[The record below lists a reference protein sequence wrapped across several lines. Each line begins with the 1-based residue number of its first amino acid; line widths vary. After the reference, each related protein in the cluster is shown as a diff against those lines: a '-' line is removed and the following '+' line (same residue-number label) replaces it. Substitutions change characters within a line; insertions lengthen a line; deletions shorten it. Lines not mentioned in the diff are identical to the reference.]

1 MIKIAFC
8 DDDMEVLHQMNEL
21 LDRYRVERNE
31 DITYA
36 AFQSP
41 FELLTEIEK
50 GIRPDI
56 LFLDVV
62 MPGQNGMDVAKEI
75 RQYDTNMK
83 IIFLTSSP
91 EFAVESYSVGAY
103 FYQLKPI
110 WEESFFRLMDAVL
123 SGACTK
129 AVIADC
135 ALLVTAGT
143 VGRLVLL
150 GTSGVLSHKGAYGAL
165 FRVRCM
171 VTEHL
176 AKVSLG
182 ALDERSTGAV
192 KTVLNEDIEKLE
204 LFLAHNLPEF
214 VAYLTGPV
222 VIFLYLLSVNAPLA
236 LVSLI
241 PLPLAGIVMAVIFQ
255 RMKGVLSDVN
265 RSLVGFNSV
274 MIEYIS
280 GMRLIKA
287 YNMGRLAAPSR
298 SFPMPLRRR
307 TGSGTWSH
315 TRRLRPMP
323 PFCCWWSAEWC

>member
-8 DDDMEVLHQMNEL
+8 DDDMEVLHRMNEL

-123 SGACTK
+123 AECEKKKKNSLILRSKDGITRIDLQQLEYCEVLGRK
-129 AVIADC
+129 
-135 ALLVTAGT
+135 LL
-143 VGRLVLL
+143 
-150 GTSGVLSHKGAYGAL
+150 
-165 FRVRCM
+165 F
-171 VTEHL
+171 HL
-176 AKVSLG
+176 
-182 ALDERSTGAV
+182 ENGAV
-192 KTVLNEDIEKLE
+192 LE
-204 LFLAHNLPEF
+204 SA
-214 VAYLTGPV
+214 G
-222 VIFLYLLSVNAPLA
+222 
-236 LVSLI
+236 SLDD
-241 PLPLAGIVMAVIFQ
+241 LAGQLMQYSNFF
-255 RMKGVLSDVN
+255 RPHRSFLVN
-265 RSLVGFNSV
+265 
-274 MIEYIS
+274 MEYIQNIS
-280 GMRLIKA
+280 
-287 YNMGRLAAPSR
+287 SR
-298 SFPMPLRRR
+298 SIKMVND
-307 TGSGTWSH
+307 
-315 TRRLRPMP
+315 
-323 PFCCWWSAEWC
+323 AEIPIPHGKCSEIKNTYMEYAFNGEQAVL

>member
-8 DDDMEVLHQMNEL
+8 DDDMEALHQMNEL

-123 SGACTK
+123 AECEKKKKNSLILRSKDGITRIDLQQLEYCEVLGRK
-129 AVIADC
+129 
-135 ALLVTAGT
+135 LL
-143 VGRLVLL
+143 
-150 GTSGVLSHKGAYGAL
+150 
-165 FRVRCM
+165 F
-171 VTEHL
+171 HL
-176 AKVSLG
+176 E
-182 ALDERSTGAV
+182 DGAV
-192 KTVLNEDIEKLE
+192 LE
-204 LFLAHNLPEF
+204 SA
-214 VAYLTGPV
+214 G
-222 VIFLYLLSVNAPLA
+222 
-236 LVSLI
+236 SLDD
-241 PLPLAGIVMAVIFQ
+241 LAGQLMQYSNFF
-255 RMKGVLSDVN
+255 RPHRSFLVN
-265 RSLVGFNSV
+265 
-274 MIEYIS
+274 MEYIQNIS
-280 GMRLIKA
+280 
-287 YNMGRLAAPSR
+287 SR
-298 SFPMPLRRR
+298 SIKMVND
-307 TGSGTWSH
+307 
-315 TRRLRPMP
+315 
-323 PFCCWWSAEWC
+323 AEIPIPHGKCSEIKNTYMEYAFNGEQAVL

>member
-123 SGACTK
+123 AECEKKKKNSLILRSKDGITRIDLQQLEYCEVLGRK
-129 AVIADC
+129 
-135 ALLVTAGT
+135 LL
-143 VGRLVLL
+143 
-150 GTSGVLSHKGAYGAL
+150 
-165 FRVRCM
+165 F
-171 VTEHL
+171 HL
-176 AKVSLG
+176 E
-182 ALDERSTGAV
+182 DGAV
-192 KTVLNEDIEKLE
+192 LE
-204 LFLAHNLPEF
+204 SA
-214 VAYLTGPV
+214 G
-222 VIFLYLLSVNAPLA
+222 
-236 LVSLI
+236 SLDD
-241 PLPLAGIVMAVIFQ
+241 LAGQLMQYGNFF
-255 RMKGVLSDVN
+255 RPHRSFLVN
-265 RSLVGFNSV
+265 
-274 MIEYIS
+274 MEYIQNIS
-280 GMRLIKA
+280 
-287 YNMGRLAAPSR
+287 SR
-298 SFPMPLRRR
+298 SIKMVND
-307 TGSGTWSH
+307 
-315 TRRLRPMP
+315 
-323 PFCCWWSAEWC
+323 AEIPIPHGKCSEIKNTYMEYAFNGEQAVL

>member
-123 SGACTK
+123 AECEKKKKNSLILRSKDGITRIDLQQLEYCEVLGRK
-129 AVIADC
+129 
-135 ALLVTAGT
+135 LL
-143 VGRLVLL
+143 
-150 GTSGVLSHKGAYGAL
+150 
-165 FRVRCM
+165 F
-171 VTEHL
+171 HL
-176 AKVSLG
+176 
-182 ALDERSTGAV
+182 ENGAV
-192 KTVLNEDIEKLE
+192 LE
-204 LFLAHNLPEF
+204 SA
-214 VAYLTGPV
+214 G
-222 VIFLYLLSVNAPLA
+222 
-236 LVSLI
+236 SLDD
-241 PLPLAGIVMAVIFQ
+241 LAGQLMQYSNFF
-255 RMKGVLSDVN
+255 R
-265 RSLVGFNSV
+265 
-274 MIEYIS
+274 
-280 GMRLIKA
+280 
-287 YNMGRLAAPSR
+287 PHR
-298 SFPMPLRRR
+298 SFLVNME
-307 TGSGTWSH
+307 SIK
-315 TRRLRPMP
+315 MVND
-323 PFCCWWSAEWC
+323 AEIPIPHGKCSEIKNTYMEYAFNGEQAVL

>member
-123 SGACTK
+123 AECEKKKKNSLILRSKDGITRIGLQQLEYCEVLGRK
-129 AVIADC
+129 
-135 ALLVTAGT
+135 LL
-143 VGRLVLL
+143 
-150 GTSGVLSHKGAYGAL
+150 
-165 FRVRCM
+165 F
-171 VTEHL
+171 HL
-176 AKVSLG
+176 
-182 ALDERSTGAV
+182 ENGAV
-192 KTVLNEDIEKLE
+192 LE
-204 LFLAHNLPEF
+204 SA
-214 VAYLTGPV
+214 G
-222 VIFLYLLSVNAPLA
+222 
-236 LVSLI
+236 SLDD
-241 PLPLAGIVMAVIFQ
+241 LAGQLMQYSNFF
-255 RMKGVLSDVN
+255 RPHRSFLVN
-265 RSLVGFNSV
+265 MEYIQNISSRSIKMVNDAEIPIPHGKCSEIKNTY
-274 MIEYIS
+274 IEYAFN
-280 GMRLIKA
+280 GEQAVL
-287 YNMGRLAAPSR
+287 
-298 SFPMPLRRR
+298 
-307 TGSGTWSH
+307 
-315 TRRLRPMP
+315 
-323 PFCCWWSAEWC
+323 

>member
-21 LDRYRVERNE
+21 LDRYRVERNG

-123 SGACTK
+123 AECEKKKKNSLILRSKDGITRIDLQQLEYCEVLGRK
-129 AVIADC
+129 
-135 ALLVTAGT
+135 LL
-143 VGRLVLL
+143 
-150 GTSGVLSHKGAYGAL
+150 
-165 FRVRCM
+165 F
-171 VTEHL
+171 HL
-176 AKVSLG
+176 E
-182 ALDERSTGAV
+182 DGAV
-192 KTVLNEDIEKLE
+192 LE
-204 LFLAHNLPEF
+204 SA
-214 VAYLTGPV
+214 G
-222 VIFLYLLSVNAPLA
+222 
-236 LVSLI
+236 SLDD
-241 PLPLAGIVMAVIFQ
+241 LAGQLMQYSNFF
-255 RMKGVLSDVN
+255 RPHRSFLVN
-265 RSLVGFNSV
+265 
-274 MIEYIS
+274 MEYIQNIS
-280 GMRLIKA
+280 
-287 YNMGRLAAPSR
+287 SR
-298 SFPMPLRRR
+298 SIKMVND
-307 TGSGTWSH
+307 
-315 TRRLRPMP
+315 
-323 PFCCWWSAEWC
+323 AEIPIPHGKCSEIKNTYMEYAFNGEQAVL

>member
-50 GIRPDI
+50 GIRPDR

-123 SGACTK
+123 AECEKKKKNSLILRSKDGITRINLQQLEYCEVLGRK
-129 AVIADC
+129 
-135 ALLVTAGT
+135 LL
-143 VGRLVLL
+143 
-150 GTSGVLSHKGAYGAL
+150 
-165 FRVRCM
+165 F
-171 VTEHL
+171 HL
-176 AKVSLG
+176 
-182 ALDERSTGAV
+182 ENGAV
-192 KTVLNEDIEKLE
+192 LE
-204 LFLAHNLPEF
+204 GA
-214 VAYLTGPV
+214 G
-222 VIFLYLLSVNAPLA
+222 
-236 LVSLI
+236 SLDD
-241 PLPLAGIVMAVIFQ
+241 LAGQLMQHSNFF
-255 RMKGVLSDVN
+255 RPHRSFLVN
-265 RSLVGFNSV
+265 
-274 MIEYIS
+274 MEYIQNIS
-280 GMRLIKA
+280 
-287 YNMGRLAAPSR
+287 SR
-298 SFPMPLRRR
+298 SIKMVND
-307 TGSGTWSH
+307 
-315 TRRLRPMP
+315 
-323 PFCCWWSAEWC
+323 AEIPIPHGKCSEIKNTYMEYAFNGEQAVL

>member
-110 WEESFFRLMDAVL
+110 WEDSFFRLMDEVLGRKLLFHLENGAVL
-123 SGACTK
+123 ES
-129 AVIADC
+129 
-135 ALLVTAGT
+135 AG
-143 VGRLVLL
+143 
-150 GTSGVLSHKGAYGAL
+150 
-165 FRVRCM
+165 
-171 VTEHL
+171 
-176 AKVSLG
+176 SL
-182 ALDERSTGAV
+182 D
-192 KTVLNEDIEKLE
+192 D
-204 LFLAHNLPEF
+204 
-214 VAYLTGPV
+214 
-222 VIFLYLLSVNAPLA
+222 
-236 LVSLI
+236 
-241 PLPLAGIVMAVIFQ
+241 LAGQLMQYSNFF
-255 RMKGVLSDVN
+255 RPHRSFLVN
-265 RSLVGFNSV
+265 
-274 MIEYIS
+274 MEYIQNIS
-280 GMRLIKA
+280 
-287 YNMGRLAAPSR
+287 SR
-298 SFPMPLRRR
+298 SIKMVND
-307 TGSGTWSH
+307 
-315 TRRLRPMP
+315 
-323 PFCCWWSAEWC
+323 AEIPIPHGKCSEIKNTYMEYAFNGEQAVL

>member
-110 WEESFFRLMDAVL
+110 WEESFFRLTD
-123 SGACTK
+123 S
-129 AVIADC
+129 VIAECRRAD
-135 ALLVTAGT
+135 
-143 VGRLVLL
+143 
-150 GTSGVLSHKGAYGAL
+150 
-165 FRVRCM
+165 
-171 VTEHL
+171 
-176 AKVSLG
+176 
-182 ALDERSTGAV
+182 
-192 KTVLNEDIEKLE
+192 
-204 LFLAHNLPEF
+204 
-214 VAYLTGPV
+214 
-222 VIFLYLLSVNAPLA
+222 
-236 LVSLI
+236 
-241 PLPLAGIVMAVIFQ
+241 Q
-255 RMKGVLSDVN
+255 
-265 RSLVGFNSV
+265 RSLVLRCKTGISR
-274 MIEYIS
+274 IELD
-280 GMRLIKA
+280 RLL
-287 YNMGRLAAPSR
+287 YCEVLGRTLLFHLSDGGVLESTGSMDHLCEQLTGYEQFFRLHR
-298 SFPMPLRRR
+298 SFLVNLEHIKRIAPKAITMTDDTELPLPRGKYTEVKDLYLEYAFRRKQVFL
-307 TGSGTWSH
+307 T
-315 TRRLRPMP
+315 
-323 PFCCWWSAEWC
+323 

>member
-123 SGACTK
+123 AECEKKKKNSLILRSKDGITRIDLQQLEYCEVLGRK
-129 AVIADC
+129 
-135 ALLVTAGT
+135 LL
-143 VGRLVLL
+143 
-150 GTSGVLSHKGAYGAL
+150 
-165 FRVRCM
+165 F
-171 VTEHL
+171 HL
-176 AKVSLG
+176 
-182 ALDERSTGAV
+182 ENGAV
-192 KTVLNEDIEKLE
+192 LE
-204 LFLAHNLPEF
+204 SA
-214 VAYLTGPV
+214 G
-222 VIFLYLLSVNAPLA
+222 
-236 LVSLI
+236 SLDD
-241 PLPLAGIVMAVIFQ
+241 LAGQLMQYSNFF
-255 RMKGVLSDVN
+255 RPHRSFLVN
-265 RSLVGFNSV
+265 
-274 MIEYIS
+274 MEYIQNNS
-280 GMRLIKA
+280 
-287 YNMGRLAAPSR
+287 SR
-298 SFPMPLRRR
+298 SIKMVND
-307 TGSGTWSH
+307 
-315 TRRLRPMP
+315 
-323 PFCCWWSAEWC
+323 AEIPIPHGKCSEIKNTYMEYAFNGEQAVL

>member
-123 SGACTK
+123 AECENKKKNRLILRSKDGITRIDLQQLEYCEVLGRK
-129 AVIADC
+129 
-135 ALLVTAGT
+135 LL
-143 VGRLVLL
+143 
-150 GTSGVLSHKGAYGAL
+150 
-165 FRVRCM
+165 F
-171 VTEHL
+171 HL
-176 AKVSLG
+176 
-182 ALDERSTGAV
+182 ENGAV
-192 KTVLNEDIEKLE
+192 LE
-204 LFLAHNLPEF
+204 SA
-214 VAYLTGPV
+214 G
-222 VIFLYLLSVNAPLA
+222 
-236 LVSLI
+236 SLDD
-241 PLPLAGIVMAVIFQ
+241 LAGQLMQYSNFF
-255 RMKGVLSDVN
+255 RPHRSFLVN
-265 RSLVGFNSV
+265 
-274 MIEYIS
+274 MEYIQNIS
-280 GMRLIKA
+280 
-287 YNMGRLAAPSR
+287 SR
-298 SFPMPLRRR
+298 SIKMVND
-307 TGSGTWSH
+307 
-315 TRRLRPMP
+315 
-323 PFCCWWSAEWC
+323 AEIPIPHGKCSEIKNTYMEYAFNGEQAVL

>member
-75 RQYDTNMK
+75 RQYDMNMK

-123 SGACTK
+123 AECEKKKKNSLILRSKDGITRIDLQQLEYCEVLGRK
-129 AVIADC
+129 
-135 ALLVTAGT
+135 LL
-143 VGRLVLL
+143 
-150 GTSGVLSHKGAYGAL
+150 
-165 FRVRCM
+165 F
-171 VTEHL
+171 HL
-176 AKVSLG
+176 
-182 ALDERSTGAV
+182 ENGAV
-192 KTVLNEDIEKLE
+192 LE
-204 LFLAHNLPEF
+204 SA
-214 VAYLTGPV
+214 G
-222 VIFLYLLSVNAPLA
+222 
-236 LVSLI
+236 SLDD
-241 PLPLAGIVMAVIFQ
+241 LAGQLMQYSNFF
-255 RMKGVLSDVN
+255 RPHRSFLVN
-265 RSLVGFNSV
+265 
-274 MIEYIS
+274 MEYIQN
-280 GMRLIKA
+280 I
-287 YNMGRLAAPSR
+287 YSR
-298 SFPMPLRRR
+298 SIKMVND
-307 TGSGTWSH
+307 
-315 TRRLRPMP
+315 
-323 PFCCWWSAEWC
+323 AEIPIPHGKCSEVKNTYMEYAFNGEQAVL

>member
-123 SGACTK
+123 AECEKKKKNSLILRSKDGITRINLQQLEYCEVLGRK
-129 AVIADC
+129 
-135 ALLVTAGT
+135 LL
-143 VGRLVLL
+143 
-150 GTSGVLSHKGAYGAL
+150 
-165 FRVRCM
+165 F
-171 VTEHL
+171 HL
-176 AKVSLG
+176 
-182 ALDERSTGAV
+182 ENGAV
-192 KTVLNEDIEKLE
+192 LE
-204 LFLAHNLPEF
+204 SAW
-214 VAYLTGPV
+214 
-222 VIFLYLLSVNAPLA
+222 
-236 LVSLI
+236 SLDD
-241 PLPLAGIVMAVIFQ
+241 LAGQLMQYSNFF
-255 RMKGVLSDVN
+255 RPHRSFLVN
-265 RSLVGFNSV
+265 
-274 MIEYIS
+274 MEYIQNIS
-280 GMRLIKA
+280 
-287 YNMGRLAAPSR
+287 SR
-298 SFPMPLRRR
+298 SIKMVND
-307 TGSGTWSH
+307 
-315 TRRLRPMP
+315 
-323 PFCCWWSAEWC
+323 AEIPIPHGKCSEIKNTYMEYAFNGEQAVL

>member
-123 SGACTK
+123 AECEKKKKNSLILRSKDGITRIDLQQLEYCEVLGRKLLFHLENGAVLEGAGSLDDLVGQLMQYSNFFRPHRSFLVNMEYIQNISSRSIK
-129 AVIADC
+129 MVNDAVIPIPHGKCSEIKNTYMEYAFNGEQ
-135 ALLVTAGT
+135 A
-143 VGRLVLL
+143 VL
-150 GTSGVLSHKGAYGAL
+150 
-165 FRVRCM
+165 
-171 VTEHL
+171 
-176 AKVSLG
+176 
-182 ALDERSTGAV
+182 
-192 KTVLNEDIEKLE
+192 
-204 LFLAHNLPEF
+204 
-214 VAYLTGPV
+214 
-222 VIFLYLLSVNAPLA
+222 
-236 LVSLI
+236 
-241 PLPLAGIVMAVIFQ
+241 
-255 RMKGVLSDVN
+255 
-265 RSLVGFNSV
+265 
-274 MIEYIS
+274 
-280 GMRLIKA
+280 
-287 YNMGRLAAPSR
+287 
-298 SFPMPLRRR
+298 
-307 TGSGTWSH
+307 
-315 TRRLRPMP
+315 
-323 PFCCWWSAEWC
+323 

>member
-21 LDRYRVERNE
+21 LDRYRGERNE

-110 WEESFFRLMDAVL
+110 WEESFFRLMDSVLAECEKKKKNSLILRSKDGITRIDLQQLEYCEVLGRKLLFHLENGAVL
-123 SGACTK
+123 ES
-129 AVIADC
+129 
-135 ALLVTAGT
+135 AG
-143 VGRLVLL
+143 
-150 GTSGVLSHKGAYGAL
+150 
-165 FRVRCM
+165 
-171 VTEHL
+171 
-176 AKVSLG
+176 SL
-182 ALDERSTGAV
+182 D
-192 KTVLNEDIEKLE
+192 D
-204 LFLAHNLPEF
+204 
-214 VAYLTGPV
+214 
-222 VIFLYLLSVNAPLA
+222 
-236 LVSLI
+236 
-241 PLPLAGIVMAVIFQ
+241 LAGQLMQYSNFF
-255 RMKGVLSDVN
+255 RPHRSFLVN
-265 RSLVGFNSV
+265 
-274 MIEYIS
+274 MEYIQNIS
-280 GMRLIKA
+280 
-287 YNMGRLAAPSR
+287 SR
-298 SFPMPLRRR
+298 SIKMVND
-307 TGSGTWSH
+307 
-315 TRRLRPMP
+315 
-323 PFCCWWSAEWC
+323 AEIPIPHGKCSEIKNTYMEYAFNGEQAVL

>member
-123 SGACTK
+123 AECEKKKKNSLILRSKDGITRIDLQQLEYCE
-129 AVIADC
+129 
-135 ALLVTAGT
+135 AL
-143 VGRLVLL
+143 GRKLL
-150 GTSGVLSHKGAYGAL
+150 
-165 FRVRCM
+165 F
-171 VTEHL
+171 HL
-176 AKVSLG
+176 E
-182 ALDERSTGAV
+182 DGAV
-192 KTVLNEDIEKLE
+192 LE
-204 LFLAHNLPEF
+204 SA
-214 VAYLTGPV
+214 G
-222 VIFLYLLSVNAPLA
+222 
-236 LVSLI
+236 SLDD
-241 PLPLAGIVMAVIFQ
+241 LAGQLMQYSNFF
-255 RMKGVLSDVN
+255 RPHRSFLVN
-265 RSLVGFNSV
+265 
-274 MIEYIS
+274 MEYIQNIS
-280 GMRLIKA
+280 
-287 YNMGRLAAPSR
+287 SR
-298 SFPMPLRRR
+298 SIKMVND
-307 TGSGTWSH
+307 
-315 TRRLRPMP
+315 
-323 PFCCWWSAEWC
+323 AEIPIPHGKCSEIKNTYMEYAFNGEQAVL

>member
-31 DITYA
+31 DITYV

-123 SGACTK
+123 VECEKKKKNSLILRSKDGITRIDLQQLEYCEVLGRK
-129 AVIADC
+129 
-135 ALLVTAGT
+135 LL
-143 VGRLVLL
+143 
-150 GTSGVLSHKGAYGAL
+150 
-165 FRVRCM
+165 F
-171 VTEHL
+171 HL
-176 AKVSLG
+176 
-182 ALDERSTGAV
+182 ENGAV
-192 KTVLNEDIEKLE
+192 LE
-204 LFLAHNLPEF
+204 SA
-214 VAYLTGPV
+214 G
-222 VIFLYLLSVNAPLA
+222 
-236 LVSLI
+236 SLDD
-241 PLPLAGIVMAVIFQ
+241 LAGQLMQYSNFF
-255 RMKGVLSDVN
+255 RPHRSFLVN
-265 RSLVGFNSV
+265 
-274 MIEYIS
+274 MEYIQNIS
-280 GMRLIKA
+280 
-287 YNMGRLAAPSR
+287 SR
-298 SFPMPLRRR
+298 SIKMVND
-307 TGSGTWSH
+307 
-315 TRRLRPMP
+315 
-323 PFCCWWSAEWC
+323 AEIPIPHGKCSEIKNTYMEYAFNGEQAVL

>member
-110 WEESFFRLMDAVL
+110 WEGSFFRLMDAVL
-123 SGACTK
+123 VECEKKKKNSLILRSKDGITRIDLQQLEYCEVLGRK
-129 AVIADC
+129 
-135 ALLVTAGT
+135 LL
-143 VGRLVLL
+143 
-150 GTSGVLSHKGAYGAL
+150 
-165 FRVRCM
+165 F
-171 VTEHL
+171 HL
-176 AKVSLG
+176 
-182 ALDERSTGAV
+182 ENGAV
-192 KTVLNEDIEKLE
+192 LE
-204 LFLAHNLPEF
+204 SA
-214 VAYLTGPV
+214 G
-222 VIFLYLLSVNAPLA
+222 
-236 LVSLI
+236 SLDD
-241 PLPLAGIVMAVIFQ
+241 LAGQLMQYSNFF
-255 RMKGVLSDVN
+255 RPHRSFLVN
-265 RSLVGFNSV
+265 
-274 MIEYIS
+274 MEYIQNIS
-280 GMRLIKA
+280 
-287 YNMGRLAAPSR
+287 SR
-298 SFPMPLRRR
+298 SIKMVND
-307 TGSGTWSH
+307 
-315 TRRLRPMP
+315 
-323 PFCCWWSAEWC
+323 AEIPIPHGKCSEIKNTYMEYAFNGEQAVL

>member
-8 DDDMEVLHQMNEL
+8 DDDMEVLHQMNGL

-123 SGACTK
+123 AECEKKKKNSLILRSKDGITRIDLQQLEYCEVLGRK
-129 AVIADC
+129 
-135 ALLVTAGT
+135 LL
-143 VGRLVLL
+143 
-150 GTSGVLSHKGAYGAL
+150 
-165 FRVRCM
+165 F
-171 VTEHL
+171 HL
-176 AKVSLG
+176 
-182 ALDERSTGAV
+182 ENGAV
-192 KTVLNEDIEKLE
+192 LE
-204 LFLAHNLPEF
+204 SA
-214 VAYLTGPV
+214 G
-222 VIFLYLLSVNAPLA
+222 
-236 LVSLI
+236 SLDD
-241 PLPLAGIVMAVIFQ
+241 LAGQLMQYSNFF
-255 RMKGVLSDVN
+255 RPHRSFLVN
-265 RSLVGFNSV
+265 
-274 MIEYIS
+274 MEYIQNIS
-280 GMRLIKA
+280 
-287 YNMGRLAAPSR
+287 SR
-298 SFPMPLRRR
+298 SIKMVNDVEIPIPHGKCSEIKNTYMEYAFNGEQAVL
-307 TGSGTWSH
+307 
-315 TRRLRPMP
+315 
-323 PFCCWWSAEWC
+323 

>member
-1 MIKIAFC
+1 MIKITFC

-123 SGACTK
+123 AECEKKKKNRLILRSKDGITRIDLQQLEYCEVLGRK
-129 AVIADC
+129 
-135 ALLVTAGT
+135 LL
-143 VGRLVLL
+143 
-150 GTSGVLSHKGAYGAL
+150 
-165 FRVRCM
+165 F
-171 VTEHL
+171 HL
-176 AKVSLG
+176 
-182 ALDERSTGAV
+182 ENGAV
-192 KTVLNEDIEKLE
+192 LE
-204 LFLAHNLPEF
+204 SA
-214 VAYLTGPV
+214 G
-222 VIFLYLLSVNAPLA
+222 
-236 LVSLI
+236 SLDD
-241 PLPLAGIVMAVIFQ
+241 LAGQLMQYSNFF
-255 RMKGVLSDVN
+255 RPHRSFLVN
-265 RSLVGFNSV
+265 
-274 MIEYIS
+274 MEYIQNIS
-280 GMRLIKA
+280 
-287 YNMGRLAAPSR
+287 SR
-298 SFPMPLRRR
+298 SIKMVND
-307 TGSGTWSH
+307 
-315 TRRLRPMP
+315 
-323 PFCCWWSAEWC
+323 AEIPIPHGKCSEIKNTYMEYAFNGEQAVL

>member
-75 RQYDTNMK
+75 RQYDMNMK

-123 SGACTK
+123 VECEKKKKNSLILRSKDGITRIDLQQLEYCEVLGRK
-129 AVIADC
+129 
-135 ALLVTAGT
+135 LL
-143 VGRLVLL
+143 
-150 GTSGVLSHKGAYGAL
+150 
-165 FRVRCM
+165 F
-171 VTEHL
+171 HL
-176 AKVSLG
+176 
-182 ALDERSTGAV
+182 ENGAV
-192 KTVLNEDIEKLE
+192 LE
-204 LFLAHNLPEF
+204 SA
-214 VAYLTGPV
+214 G
-222 VIFLYLLSVNAPLA
+222 
-236 LVSLI
+236 SLDD
-241 PLPLAGIVMAVIFQ
+241 LAGQLMQYSNFF
-255 RMKGVLSDVN
+255 RPHRSFLVN
-265 RSLVGFNSV
+265 
-274 MIEYIS
+274 MEYIQNIS
-280 GMRLIKA
+280 
-287 YNMGRLAAPSR
+287 SR
-298 SFPMPLRRR
+298 SIKMVND
-307 TGSGTWSH
+307 
-315 TRRLRPMP
+315 
-323 PFCCWWSAEWC
+323 AEIPIPHGKCSEIKNTYMEYAFNGEQAVL

>member
-123 SGACTK
+123 AECEKKKKNSLILRSKDGITR
-129 AVIADC
+129 IALQQLEYC
-135 ALLVTAGT
+135 EVLGRKLL
-143 VGRLVLL
+143 
-150 GTSGVLSHKGAYGAL
+150 
-165 FRVRCM
+165 F
-171 VTEHL
+171 HL
-176 AKVSLG
+176 E
-182 ALDERSTGAV
+182 DGAV
-192 KTVLNEDIEKLE
+192 LE
-204 LFLAHNLPEF
+204 SA
-214 VAYLTGPV
+214 G
-222 VIFLYLLSVNAPLA
+222 
-236 LVSLI
+236 SLDD
-241 PLPLAGIVMAVIFQ
+241 LAGQLMQYSNFF
-255 RMKGVLSDVN
+255 RPHRSFLVN
-265 RSLVGFNSV
+265 
-274 MIEYIS
+274 MEYIQNIS
-280 GMRLIKA
+280 
-287 YNMGRLAAPSR
+287 SR
-298 SFPMPLRRR
+298 SIKMVND
-307 TGSGTWSH
+307 
-315 TRRLRPMP
+315 
-323 PFCCWWSAEWC
+323 AEIPIPHGKCSEIKNTYMEYAFNGEQAVL

>member
-123 SGACTK
+123 
-129 AVIADC
+129 
-135 ALLVTAGT
+135 
-143 VGRLVLL
+143 GRK
-150 GTSGVLSHKGAYGAL
+150 LS
-165 FRVRCM
+165 F
-171 VTEHL
+171 HL
-176 AKVSLG
+176 
-182 ALDERSTGAV
+182 ENGAV
-192 KTVLNEDIEKLE
+192 LE
-204 LFLAHNLPEF
+204 SA
-214 VAYLTGPV
+214 G
-222 VIFLYLLSVNAPLA
+222 
-236 LVSLI
+236 SLDD
-241 PLPLAGIVMAVIFQ
+241 LAGQLMQYSNFF
-255 RMKGVLSDVN
+255 RPHRSFLVN
-265 RSLVGFNSV
+265 
-274 MIEYIS
+274 MEYIQNIS
-280 GMRLIKA
+280 
-287 YNMGRLAAPSR
+287 SR
-298 SFPMPLRRR
+298 SIKMVND
-307 TGSGTWSH
+307 
-315 TRRLRPMP
+315 
-323 PFCCWWSAEWC
+323 AEIPIPHGKCSEIKNTYMEYAFNGEQAVL

>member
-123 SGACTK
+123 VECEKKKKNSLILRSKDGITRIDLQKLEYCEVLGRK
-129 AVIADC
+129 
-135 ALLVTAGT
+135 LL
-143 VGRLVLL
+143 
-150 GTSGVLSHKGAYGAL
+150 
-165 FRVRCM
+165 F
-171 VTEHL
+171 HL
-176 AKVSLG
+176 
-182 ALDERSTGAV
+182 ENGAV
-192 KTVLNEDIEKLE
+192 LE
-204 LFLAHNLPEF
+204 SA
-214 VAYLTGPV
+214 G
-222 VIFLYLLSVNAPLA
+222 
-236 LVSLI
+236 SLDD
-241 PLPLAGIVMAVIFQ
+241 LAGQLMQYSNFF
-255 RMKGVLSDVN
+255 RPHRSFLVN
-265 RSLVGFNSV
+265 
-274 MIEYIS
+274 MEYIQNIS
-280 GMRLIKA
+280 
-287 YNMGRLAAPSR
+287 SR
-298 SFPMPLRRR
+298 SIKMVND
-307 TGSGTWSH
+307 
-315 TRRLRPMP
+315 
-323 PFCCWWSAEWC
+323 AEIPIPHGKCSEIKNTYMEYAFNGEQAVL

>member
-110 WEESFFRLMDAVL
+110 WEESFFRLMDSVLAECEKKKKNSLILRSKDGITRIDLQQLEYCEVLGRKLLFHLEDGAVL
-123 SGACTK
+123 ES
-129 AVIADC
+129 
-135 ALLVTAGT
+135 AG
-143 VGRLVLL
+143 
-150 GTSGVLSHKGAYGAL
+150 
-165 FRVRCM
+165 
-171 VTEHL
+171 
-176 AKVSLG
+176 SL
-182 ALDERSTGAV
+182 D
-192 KTVLNEDIEKLE
+192 D
-204 LFLAHNLPEF
+204 
-214 VAYLTGPV
+214 
-222 VIFLYLLSVNAPLA
+222 
-236 LVSLI
+236 
-241 PLPLAGIVMAVIFQ
+241 LAGQLMQYSNFF
-255 RMKGVLSDVN
+255 RPHRSFLVN
-265 RSLVGFNSV
+265 
-274 MIEYIS
+274 MEYIQNIS
-280 GMRLIKA
+280 
-287 YNMGRLAAPSR
+287 SR
-298 SFPMPLRRR
+298 SIKMVND
-307 TGSGTWSH
+307 
-315 TRRLRPMP
+315 
-323 PFCCWWSAEWC
+323 AEIPIPHGKCSEIKNTYMEYAFNGEQAVL

>member
-21 LDRYRVERNE
+21 IDRYRVERNE

-123 SGACTK
+123 AEGEKKKKNSLILRSKDGITRIDLQQLEYCEVLGRK
-129 AVIADC
+129 
-135 ALLVTAGT
+135 LL
-143 VGRLVLL
+143 
-150 GTSGVLSHKGAYGAL
+150 
-165 FRVRCM
+165 F
-171 VTEHL
+171 HL
-176 AKVSLG
+176 
-182 ALDERSTGAV
+182 ENGAV
-192 KTVLNEDIEKLE
+192 LE
-204 LFLAHNLPEF
+204 SA
-214 VAYLTGPV
+214 G
-222 VIFLYLLSVNAPLA
+222 
-236 LVSLI
+236 SLDD
-241 PLPLAGIVMAVIFQ
+241 LAGQLMQYSNFF
-255 RMKGVLSDVN
+255 RPHRSFLVN
-265 RSLVGFNSV
+265 
-274 MIEYIS
+274 MEYIQNIS
-280 GMRLIKA
+280 
-287 YNMGRLAAPSR
+287 SR
-298 SFPMPLRRR
+298 SIKMVND
-307 TGSGTWSH
+307 
-315 TRRLRPMP
+315 
-323 PFCCWWSAEWC
+323 AEIPIPHGKCSEIKNTYMEYAFNGEQAVL

>member
-21 LDRYRVERNE
+21 LDRYWVERNE

-75 RQYDTNMK
+75 RQYDMNMK

-123 SGACTK
+123 AECEKKKKNSLILRSKDGITRIDLQQLEYCEVLGRK
-129 AVIADC
+129 
-135 ALLVTAGT
+135 LL
-143 VGRLVLL
+143 
-150 GTSGVLSHKGAYGAL
+150 
-165 FRVRCM
+165 F
-171 VTEHL
+171 HL
-176 AKVSLG
+176 E
-182 ALDERSTGAV
+182 DGAV
-192 KTVLNEDIEKLE
+192 LE
-204 LFLAHNLPEF
+204 SA
-214 VAYLTGPV
+214 G
-222 VIFLYLLSVNAPLA
+222 
-236 LVSLI
+236 SLDD
-241 PLPLAGIVMAVIFQ
+241 LAGQLMQYSNFF
-255 RMKGVLSDVN
+255 RPHRSFLVN
-265 RSLVGFNSV
+265 
-274 MIEYIS
+274 MEYIQNIS
-280 GMRLIKA
+280 
-287 YNMGRLAAPSR
+287 SR
-298 SFPMPLRRR
+298 SIKMVND
-307 TGSGTWSH
+307 
-315 TRRLRPMP
+315 
-323 PFCCWWSAEWC
+323 AEIPIPHGKCSEIKNTYMEYAFNGEQAVL

>member
-62 MPGQNGMDVAKEI
+62 MPWQNGMDVAKEI

-123 SGACTK
+123 AECEKKKKNSLILRSKDGITRIDLQQLEYCEVLGRK
-129 AVIADC
+129 
-135 ALLVTAGT
+135 LL
-143 VGRLVLL
+143 
-150 GTSGVLSHKGAYGAL
+150 
-165 FRVRCM
+165 F
-171 VTEHL
+171 HL
-176 AKVSLG
+176 
-182 ALDERSTGAV
+182 ENGAV
-192 KTVLNEDIEKLE
+192 LE
-204 LFLAHNLPEF
+204 SA
-214 VAYLTGPV
+214 G
-222 VIFLYLLSVNAPLA
+222 
-236 LVSLI
+236 SLDD
-241 PLPLAGIVMAVIFQ
+241 LAGQLMQYSNFF
-255 RMKGVLSDVN
+255 RPHRSFLVN
-265 RSLVGFNSV
+265 MEYIQNISSRSIKMVNDAEIPIPHGKCSEIKNTY
-274 MIEYIS
+274 IEYAFN
-280 GMRLIKA
+280 GEQAVL
-287 YNMGRLAAPSR
+287 
-298 SFPMPLRRR
+298 
-307 TGSGTWSH
+307 
-315 TRRLRPMP
+315 
-323 PFCCWWSAEWC
+323 

>member
-31 DITYA
+31 DITYV

-123 SGACTK
+123 AECEKKKKNSLILRSKDGITRIDLQQLEYCEVLERK
-129 AVIADC
+129 
-135 ALLVTAGT
+135 LL
-143 VGRLVLL
+143 
-150 GTSGVLSHKGAYGAL
+150 
-165 FRVRCM
+165 F
-171 VTEHL
+171 HL
-176 AKVSLG
+176 
-182 ALDERSTGAV
+182 ENGAV
-192 KTVLNEDIEKLE
+192 LE
-204 LFLAHNLPEF
+204 SA
-214 VAYLTGPV
+214 G
-222 VIFLYLLSVNAPLA
+222 
-236 LVSLI
+236 SLDD
-241 PLPLAGIVMAVIFQ
+241 LAGQLMQYSNFF
-255 RMKGVLSDVN
+255 RPHRSFLVN
-265 RSLVGFNSV
+265 
-274 MIEYIS
+274 MEYIQNIS
-280 GMRLIKA
+280 
-287 YNMGRLAAPSR
+287 SR
-298 SFPMPLRRR
+298 SIKMVND
-307 TGSGTWSH
+307 
-315 TRRLRPMP
+315 
-323 PFCCWWSAEWC
+323 AEIPIPHGKCSEIKNTYMEYAFNGEQAVL